1 MEYIGMDFHKQYT
14 IATRIRE
21 NGNRECCRLANT
33 PASFAAYFAK
43 SRSATS
49 VVFESGKNWPMLYEL
64 VEQEADHITMAHPLK
79 VKAIASAR
87 IKTDKIDSR
96 ILAELL
102 SADLIPESHLR
113 QESVRTE
120 LKVLRQR
127 AFLTKQRTMT
137 RNRIHVLLD
146 EQPYEI
152 RKSRPEEQR
161 LWGKAG
167 MSWLTHLQ
175 LPNST
180 QHELLQAMLRLEA
193 YLRQEIETS
202 NQLVN
207 ELFMNNADARLLET
221 IPGFGKFGAL
231 LVSNEIDGVA
241 RFASPKK
248 LAAYAGI
255 VPSTY
260 ASGGKCY
267 HGRITKTGSKWLR
280 WLLLEAVQP
289 AVRANSEIAAYYES
303 HKQRLGTKK
312 ARVATARHLL
322 TIAYYCLRD
331 QREFL
336 PVKPRHAV
344 SPSYFASGTR

>member
-49 VVFESGKNWPMLYEL
+49 VVFESGRNWPMLYEL
-64 VEQEADHITMAHPLK
+64 VEKEADHITMAHPLQ

-102 SADLIPESHLR
+102 SAELIPESHLR

-127 AFLTKQRTMT
+127 AFLTKQRTMV

-152 RKSRPEEQR
+152 RTSRPEEQR

-202 NQLVN
+202 NRLVN
-207 ELFMNNADARLLET
+207 ELFMKQYRCPVTGDNS
-221 IPGFGKFGAL
+221 GFWQVRG
-231 LVSNEIDGVA
+231 
-241 RFASPKK
+241 
-248 LAAYAGI
+248 LAG
-255 VPSTY
+255 
-260 ASGGKCY
+260 
-267 HGRITKTGSKWLR
+267 
-280 WLLLEAVQP
+280 Q
-289 AVRANSEIAAYYES
+289 
-303 HKQRLGTKK
+303 
-312 ARVATARHLL
+312 
-322 TIAYYCLRD
+322 
-331 QREFL
+331 
-336 PVKPRHAV
+336 
-344 SPSYFASGTR
+344 